1 MLRLLIPL
9 FCVCLFFGQNV
20 PMRIEKDSYKYVLL
34 CDVNEE
40 EMMAVVIN
48 ENKCMLIR
56 KGDNMW
62 KWINPGDISKM
73 KVVSPD
79 NMKEFEECAN
89 KYVEKYKEKIKG
101 IFILQMKESYDEP
114 IILKTGE

>member
-20 PMRIEKDSYKYVLL
+20 PMRIQKDSYKYVLL

-48 ENKCMLIR
+48 EVYA
-56 KGDNMW
+56 D
-62 KWINPGDISKM
+62 
-73 KVVSPD
+73 
-79 NMKEFEECAN
+79 
-89 KYVEKYKEKIKG
+89 
-101 IFILQMKESYDEP
+101 
-114 IILKTGE
+114 T

>member
-9 FCVCLFFGQNV
+9 FCVCLSFGQNV
-20 PMRIEKDSYKYVLL
+20 PMRIQKDSYKYVLL
-34 CDVNEE
+34 CDAYEE

-62 KWINPGDISKM
+62 KWINPDDIAKIN
-73 KVVSPD
+73 VVSPD
-79 NMKEFEECAN
+79 NVKEFEECAN

-114 IILKTGE
+114 VILKTGE

>member
-1 MLRLLIPL
+1 MLKLLIPL
-9 FCVCLFFGQNV
+9 FCVCLSFGQNV
-20 PMRIEKDSYKYVLL
+20 PMRIQKDSYKYVLL
-34 CDVNEE
+34 CDVNEK

-101 IFILQMKESYDEP
+101 ISIFE
-114 IILKTGE
+114 